1 MLTPWLFLVN
11 KLDLNDIQNTTLPK
25 LFSPLQ
31 LVSPPI
37 NGVTRTHARLQKMV
51 KIKQIKG
58 NVKINSDVI
67 GYELTQHLQHSE
79 PI

>member
-1 MLTPWLFLVN
+1 
-11 KLDLNDIQNTTLPK
+11 
-25 LFSPLQ
+25 
-31 LVSPPI
+31 
-37 NGVTRTHARLQKMV
+37 MV

-58 NVKINSDVI
+58 NVKKNYDVI